1 MGDQLAAYLARY
13 EAMEATRRKLKALQ
27 MDEAEKERRM
37 DSLRFQIGEL
47 ERADL
52 KPGEEEALLQRR
64 NLLRNSEKF
73 MSAVQG
79 AMWSLSGG
87 DEGGG
92 AAALLRDV
100 NKRPETFEDLKAI
113 QAKARELC
121 GHTEV

>member
-79 AMWSLSGG
+79 SGTSWRAG
-87 DEGGG
+87 
-92 AAALLRDV
+92 L
-100 NKRPETFEDLKAI
+100 I
-113 QAKARELC
+113 
-121 GHTEV
+121 